1 MKILTVSIISL
12 ASIIG
17 SALGNDNETEQTRLI
32 NELIQKV
39 NQQEE
44 RINKQDE
51 FIKKTHE
58 DYWVRWCKEMNLFK
72 IEEKRGYFI
81 KFQIETMQNFRHLE
95 SKIRGVEGQIFRD
108 QIKHM

>member
-44 RINKQDE
+44 RINKQEE

-58 DYWVRWCKEMNLFK
+58 DYWVRWCKEMNNFK
-72 IEEKRGYFI
+72 YNINRGYFFEF
-81 KFQIETMQNFRHLE
+81 KAQTEQRLRSLERHL
-95 SKIRGVEGQIFRD
+95 RGIEGQMFRD